1 MLKTLPVEVSN
12 RQISPEKLQ
21 KVAEIFQ
28 GLAYPV
34 RLQVL
39 ELLEDGNDYPVSK
52 IMEVVKIEA
61 SLLSHHLSK
70 MKNIGIIESYRQ
82 GRNIYYRLAIK
93 EISKVFDCIYSC
105 DLKV

>member
-1 MLKTLPVEVSN
+1 LQNAIPKRE
-12 RQISPEKLQ
+12 ISTEKLQ
-21 KVAEIFQ
+21 KISEIFQ

-34 RLQVL
+34 RLQIL
-39 ELLEDGNDYPVSK
+39 ELLEDGNDYAVNE
-52 IMEVVKIEA
+52 IRERVQIEA

-70 MKNIGIIESYRQ
+70 MKNIGIIDSYRQ

-105 DLKV
+105 DLKL